1 MQPYDDPT
9 LIAYLD
15 GQLPEQDY
23 APLEQALAESV
34 ALRER
39 LQALAQS
46 SELARRSFDPVFL
59 EPVPPH
65 LIAEIWRA
73 SDPRARR
80 DPPPAPPV
88 RRRWLDW
95 ARLGGSARPWPA
107 LASVVMLGLGA
118 VISWQLLNPA
128 TGAHWAQNAGTPLT
142 DPALALALEIA
153 PSGRVLPTEGG
164 SIEVV
169 ASFERHSGGH
179 CREFNRTNTAG
190 TRDELGIACR
200 NDKGLWQ
207 LEFLIAEQRPAQTGA
222 SGYQT
227 ASDRQHEAADSFL
240 QQQVRGPALAERDE
254 QALIARGWAR

>member
-23 APLEQALAESV
+23 APLEQALAESA

-128 TGAHWAQNAGTPLT
+128 AGTHWAQNAGTPLT

-153 PSGRVLPTEGG
+153 RKG
-164 SIEVV
+164 SIE
-169 ASFERHSGGH
+169 
-179 CREFNRTNTAG
+179 
-190 TRDELGIACR
+190 ACR
-200 NDKGLWQ
+200 TLD
-207 LEFLIAEQRPAQTGA
+207 
-222 SGYQT
+222 
-227 ASDRQHEAADSFL
+227 AA
-240 QQQVRGPALAERDE
+240 
-254 QALIARGWAR
+254 ARSQGV

>member
-23 APLEQALAESV
+23 APLEQALAESA

-80 DPPPAPPV
+80 DPPPTPPV

-95 ARLGGSARPWPA
+95 TRLGNRARPWPA

-118 VISWQLLNPA
+118 VIGWQLLSPS
-128 TGAHWAQNAGTPLT
+128 TGVHWAQNAGTPLT
-142 DPALALALEIA
+142 DPALALALEVA

-169 ASFERHSGGH
+169 ASFERHNGGH

-222 SGYQT
+222 SVYQT
-227 ASDRQHEAADSFL
+227 ASDRQLEAADSFL
-240 QQQVRGPALAERDE
+240 QQQVRGAALAERDE